1 MTLET
6 QKPKIPVY
14 ERWFGTWQISVNRRG
29 FSADDLRQAYDDQA
43 PMWTGKLMKLG
54 FLDAYREV
62 MADFTEGDDDA
73 GDAPLRVLDCGVGTG
88 ALSAAFAHEVA
99 QPFDLS
105 AVDISPSMLSEA
117 RTNLSGLDLRFDGQ
131 IADMHSL
138 PFETGCFDRVICA
151 HTVEHLAS
159 PNAAISEMCRVLKP
173 GGKLLLVV
181 TRKSALGAYIHLK
194 WRTQRLDTDVVKTWL
209 EQCGLEDLEELPVGT
224 GAWTRLWSTA
234 IAGRKNGAASFA
246 LQDNTAASF
255 RRTA

>member
-6 QKPKIPVY
+6 HKPKIPVY

-54 FLDAYREV
+54 FLEAYRKV
-62 MADFTEGDDDA
+62 MAEFTEGDDLV
-73 GDAPLRVLDCGVGTG
+73 GGTPFRVLDCGVGTG

-117 RTNLSGLDLRFDGQ
+117 RRNLSDLNLRFDGQ

-138 PFETGCFDRVICA
+138 PFETDSFDRVICA
-151 HTVEHLAS
+151 HTVEHLGS
-159 PNAAISEMCRVLKP
+159 PKAAISEMCRVLRP

-194 WRTQRLDTDVVKTWL
+194 WRTQRLDPEVVKTWL
-209 EQCGLEDLEELPVGT
+209 EQCGLKDLEELPVGT

-234 IAGRKNGAASFA
+234 IAGRKNEAASIA
-246 LQDNTAASF
+246 LQDNSAAPF